1 MLFFQLWCGPC
12 SFSKN
17 NSPKTTFVKPYLVQ
31 FAKIVKNSLTKKQ
44 VVQKCGYKC
53 LTNYRGIDRRIEK
66 LKLDTSHFDPNH
78 NNSVPKNKKKLKDVC
93 VENSTFDRGS
103 LKKRLFS
110 ELNWKKICCNCQAT
124 ECISIETG
132 EVIPIPI
139 ELDHIN
145 GVNNDH
151 RFENLRFLCPNCHTQ
166 MPTNKGSNVKN
177 KQQTTCTDCNKKIT
191 KGSTRC
197 GSCASKKFNKRKV
210 KNRPS
215 LETLLEDLKT
225 LPYTKVGKKYGVS
238 DNCIRKWI
246 KQYKKNA

>member
-1 MLFFQLWCGPC
+1 MPTIWDISDIEFTKIIKE
-12 SFSKN
+12 S
-17 NSPKTTFVKPYLVQ
+17 Q
-31 FAKIVKNSLTKKQ
+31 FYSDVAR
-44 VVQKCGYKC
+44 KCGYTC
-53 LTNYRGIDRRIEK
+53 LTNHRVIKKRINQ
-66 LKLDTSHFDPNH
+66 LNLDTSHFLKYKPI
-78 NNSVPKNKKKLKDVC
+78 VKKKKPLSEVA
-93 VENSTFDRGS
+93 VENSTYHRGC
-103 LKKRLFS
+103 LKNRLIKDLKW
-110 ELNWKKICCNCQAT
+110 EYKCKECGQDDMWKGKKLT
-124 ECISIETG
+124 L
-132 EVIPIPI
+132 

-151 RFENLRFLCPNCHTQ
+151 RLENLRFLCPNCHSQ
-166 MPTNKGSNVKN
+166 MPTNKGANVKRKPTKN
-177 KQQTTCTDCNKKIT
+177 KLPTTCTDCNKKIT

-246 KQYKKNA
+246 KQYQKNK

>member
-1 MLFFQLWCGPC
+1 MPTIWDISDIEFTKIIKE
-12 SFSKN
+12 S
-17 NSPKTTFVKPYLVQ
+17 Q
-31 FAKIVKNSLTKKQ
+31 FYSDVAR
-44 VVQKCGYKC
+44 KCGYTC
-53 LTNYRGIDRRIEK
+53 LTNHRVIKKRINQ
-66 LKLDTSHFDPNH
+66 LNLDTSHFLKFR
-78 NNSVPKNKKKLKDVC
+78 VVERKKKPLSEVTI
-93 VENSTFDRGS
+93 ENSTYDRGC
-103 LKKRLFS
+103 LKNRLIKDLKW
-110 ELNWKKICCNCQAT
+110 EYKCKECGLGDMWKGKKLT
-124 ECISIETG
+124 L
-132 EVIPIPI
+132 

-151 RFENLRFLCPNCHTQ
+151 RLENLRFLCPNCHSQ
-166 MPTNKGSNVKN
+166 MPTNKGANVKRKPTKN
-177 KQQTTCTDCNKKIT
+177 KLPTTCTDCNKKIT

-246 KQYKKNA
+246 KQYQKNK

>member
-1 MLFFQLWCGPC
+1 MPTIWDISDIEFTKIIKE
-12 SFSKN
+12 S
-17 NSPKTTFVKPYLVQ
+17 Q
-31 FAKIVKNSLTKKQ
+31 FYSDVAR
-44 VVQKCGYKC
+44 KCGYKC
-53 LTNYRGIDRRIEK
+53 ITNYRVIKKRISK
-66 LKLDTSHFDPNH
+66 LNLDTSHFLKYKPI
-78 NNSVPKNKKKLKDVC
+78 VRKKKPLSEIV
-93 VENSTFDRGS
+93 VENSTYSRGHLKDRLIKD
-103 LKKRLFS
+103 LKWEYKCK
-110 ELNWKKICCNCQAT
+110 ECGQGDMWKGKKLT
-124 ECISIETG
+124 L
-132 EVIPIPI
+132 

-151 RFENLRFLCPNCHTQ
+151 RLENLRFLCPNCHSQ
-166 MPTNKGSNVKN
+166 MPTNKGANVKRKPTKN
-177 KQQTTCTDCNKKIT
+177 KLPTTCTDCNKKIT

-246 KQYKKNA
+246 KQYQKNK

>member
-1 MLFFQLWCGPC
+1 MPTIWDISDIEFTKIIKE
-12 SFSKN
+12 S
-17 NSPKTTFVKPYLVQ
+17 Q
-31 FAKIVKNSLTKKQ
+31 FYSDVAR
-44 VVQKCGYKC
+44 KCGYTC
-53 LTNYRGIDRRIEK
+53 LTNHRVIKKRINQ
-66 LKLDTSHFDPNH
+66 LNLDTSHFLKFR
-78 NNSVPKNKKKLKDVC
+78 VVERKKKPLSEVTI
-93 VENSTFDRGS
+93 ENSTYDRGC
-103 LKKRLFS
+103 LKNRLIKDLKW
-110 ELNWKKICCNCQAT
+110 EYKCKECGQGDMWKGKKLT
-124 ECISIETG
+124 L
-132 EVIPIPI
+132 

-151 RFENLRFLCPNCHTQ
+151 RLENLRFLCPNCHSQ
-166 MPTNKGSNVKN
+166 MPTNKGANVKRKPTKN
-177 KQQTTCTDCNKKIT
+177 KLPTTCTDCNKKIT

-246 KQYKKNA
+246 KQYQKNK